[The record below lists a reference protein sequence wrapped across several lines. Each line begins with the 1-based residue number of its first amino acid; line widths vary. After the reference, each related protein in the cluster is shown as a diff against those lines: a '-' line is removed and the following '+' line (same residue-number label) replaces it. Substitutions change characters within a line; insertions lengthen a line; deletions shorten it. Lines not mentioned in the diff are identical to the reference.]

1 MITLVRKRAGVP
13 DSCYYYNNDNE
24 SINAKIKQ
32 KIERKRNDWPA
43 FVAIL
48 KEMELAQNRNGL
60 VLVCGDAEVGKWVER
75 SLFDEGPYRLKTELI
90 ALGASSTKFSTMT
103 SHEKRAIIKKSS
115 LWAYVLFWSAVSGLH
130 RGWWGC
136 RSRQRCSAVL
146 VTDLSRV

>member
-1 MITLVRKRAGVP
+1 MITLVRKRVGVP

-60 VLVCGDAEVGKWVER
+60 VLVCGDAEVGKSVER
-75 SLFDEGPYRLKTELI
+75 SLFDEGPYRNWLPSERQATN
-90 ALGASSTKFSTMT
+90 
-103 SHEKRAIIKKSS
+103 S
-115 LWAYVLFWSAVSGLH
+115 LQWRHLRKGL
-130 RGWWGC
+130 
-136 RSRQRCSAVL
+136 S
-146 VTDLSRV
+146 

>member
-1 MITLVRKRAGVP
+1 MKRDSGSTGEGFYDYFSRFIASDIKKAMITLVRKRAGVP

-60 VLVCGDAEVGKWVER
+60 VLVCGDAEVGKSVEI
-75 SLFDEGPYRLKTELI
+75 SL
-90 ALGASSTKFSTMT
+90 
-103 SHEKRAIIKKSS
+103 
-115 LWAYVLFWSAVSGLH
+115 
-130 RGWWGC
+130 
-136 RSRQRCSAVL
+136 
-146 VTDLSRV
+146 